1 MTLRAKSV
9 GEGIELSPKCQACE
23 ETNEVKVDLDK
34 VTVKNLEDQA
44 DTMIKLTDDIS
55 VELKWPTMKDR
66 HIDLIDEESETETMY

>member
-1 MTLRAKSV
+1 MKVLNYHLNVKH
-9 GEGIELSPKCQACE
+9 CE

-66 HIDLIDEESETETMY
+66 HIDLIDEEVKLKQLLI

>member
-1 MTLRAKSV
+1 MT
-9 GEGIELSPKCQACE
+9 ACE

-66 HIDLIDEESETETMY
+66 HINLIDEESETETMI